1 MIRKWIESNMKHDNK
16 LTTKTLLREPGIREY
31 LNSLPVSKRDKLIGE
46 AVDAGNL
53 TEDLDIFKKLD
64 KSQTWLD
71 EDKVRKETKKGGRKR
86 RTKRRTKRRSK
97 KQRKTRK
104 YMRK

>member
-1 MIRKWIESNMKHDNK
+1 MSRKWIKEWIESNMKHDDE
-16 LTTKTLLREPGIREY
+16 LTRKRLRSEPGISEY

-53 TEDLDIFKKLD
+53 TEDLEIFKKLD
-64 KSQTWLD
+64 KSQPWLD
-71 EDKVRKETKKGGRKR
+71 KVSKETKKGGR
-86 RTKRRTKRRSK
+86 KRRTKRRSK

>member
-1 MIRKWIESNMKHDNK
+1 MSRKWIESNMKHDDK
-16 LTTKTLLREPGIREY
+16 LTTETLMREPGIKEY

-53 TEDLDIFKKLD
+53 TEDLEIFKKLD
-64 KSQTWLD
+64 NSQPWLD
-71 EDKVRKETKKGGRKR
+71 TVSKETKKGGR
-86 RTKRRTKRRSK
+86 KRRTKRRSK

>member
-1 MIRKWIESNMKHDNK
+1 MSRKWIKEWIESNMKHDDE
-16 LTTKTLLREPGIREY
+16 LTRKRLRSEPGISEY

-64 KSQTWLD
+64 KSQSWLD
-71 EDKVRKETKKGGRKR
+71 EDKVSKETKKGGR
-86 RTKRRTKRRSK
+86 KRRTKRRSK

>member
-1 MIRKWIESNMKHDNK
+1 MNNIKMSRKWIESNMKHDDK
-16 LTTKTLLREPGIREY
+16 LTIERLRSEPGIKEY

-53 TEDLDIFKKLD
+53 TEDLEIFKKLD
-64 KSQTWLD
+64 KSQPWLD
-71 EDKVRKETKKGGRKR
+71 KVSKETKKGGR
-86 RTKRRTKRRSK
+86 KRRTKRRSK